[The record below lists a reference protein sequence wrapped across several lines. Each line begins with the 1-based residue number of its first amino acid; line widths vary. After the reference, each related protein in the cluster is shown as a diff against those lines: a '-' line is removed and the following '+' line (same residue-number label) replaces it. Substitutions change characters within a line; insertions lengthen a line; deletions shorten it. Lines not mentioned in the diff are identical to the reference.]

1 MEYVKLG
8 LLFTAFGCLFEVFF
22 TSVYDS
28 IEQFLKGGRKS
39 VDVRF
44 FGYWSILYALIYGV
58 LLPVFWIQIAVPY
71 LYDLSII
78 WRLLAYGFTFQI
90 GEYLSMF
97 AMHLVFGQSPSES
110 HYKGKFDS
118 IHNFTRLSYFPAFV
132 VAGFLFELI
141 YNWFIG

>member
-1 MEYVKLG
+1 MEYIKLG

-44 FGYWSILYALIYGV
+44 FGYWSILYALIYGI
-58 LLPVFWIQIAVPY
+58 LLPIFWMQIAVPY
-71 LYDLSII
+71 LYDLPVV
-78 WRLLAYGFTFQI
+78 WRVLAYGAAFQV

-118 IHNFTRLSYFPAFV
+118 IQNFTRLTYFPAFV
-132 VAGFLFELI
+132 VAGFLFETI